1 MDAPST
7 PASGPTVSSTSGPIS
22 GPAAS
27 STPGPAPEP
36 TSGPAFREFF
46 RYWLRL
52 GFINFGGPAGQIA
65 MLHKDL
71 VDERRWVPEK
81 IFQRALGLC
90 MLLPGPEAQQLAV
103 YLGWRL
109 FGYGGGLVAGLFFLL
124 PSVGLMLLLSWLA
137 AAHGGAPLVQGLFR
151 GVAGAVVA
159 IVAQAVW
166 RIGKKNLTH
175 PVLLGFAAASF
186 LMGYALKLKFPGIV
200 VAAGLMGLW
209 LGFVR
214 PEIFCPQGVCEPDD
228 ETPDDETP
236 EDETPD
242 NAPPGELTP
251 SGAPAPKPRPL
262 RPLRPL
268 HHVARVAGV
277 GLGLWLAVA
286 LPVFLFSGPGSL
298 LPKILSFYTRA
309 SFVTFGG
316 AYAVLSYVSDM
327 ALRLGWVGQEQLV
340 QGLGLAEATPGPL
353 IMVTQY
359 VGFLTAWN
367 HPGVLTP
374 LSAGILGGLLTT
386 FGMFLPSFLLVF
398 AGAPFLEALTANPR
412 LQAMLTGITAAVV
425 GVILKLGVVFATA
438 TFWPRVPGGGLLGG
452 LWAAN
457 WGGLDAFALAVAL
470 ACGLALWRW
479 NTGVHILVLASG
491 AAGAALSLLG

>member
-1 MDAPST
+1 MDAPS
-7 PASGPTVSSTSGPIS
+7 
-22 GPAAS
+22 
-27 STPGPAPEP
+27 PAPVPAP
-36 TSGPAFREFF
+36 TLESAPTFREFF

-65 MLHKDL
+65 MMHKDL
-71 VDERRWVPEK
+71 VDARRWVPEK
-81 IFQRALGLC
+81 LFLRALNFC
-90 MLLPGPEAQQLAV
+90 MILPGPEAHQLAV

-124 PSVGLMLLLSWLA
+124 PSVALMLLLSWLA
-137 AAHGGAPLVQGLFR
+137 AAHGGVPLIAGVFR
-151 GVAGAVVA
+151 GIAGAVVA

-166 RIGKKNLTH
+166 RMGRKSLKH
-175 PVLLGFAAASF
+175 PALYGFAAASF
-186 LMGYALKLKFPGIV
+186 IMGYALRLKFPGIV

-214 PEIFCPQGVCEPDD
+214 PDIFCPKGVCV
-228 ETPDDETP
+228 P
-236 EDETPD
+236 EDEVP
-242 NAPPGELTP
+242 APPT
-251 SGAPAPKPRPL
+251 RPL
-262 RPLRPL
+262 RHL
-268 HHVARVAGV
+268 ARVVGV
-277 GLGLWLAVA
+277 AACLWLAVA
-286 LPVFLFSGPGSL
+286 LPVYLLSGPGSL
-298 LPKILSFYTRA
+298 LPKILSFYSKA

-327 ALRLGWVGQEQLV
+327 AMRLGWVGQEQLV
-340 QGLGLAEATPGPL
+340 LGLGLAETTPGPL

-367 HPGVLTP
+367 HPGALTP
-374 LSAGILGGLLTT
+374 LTAGILGGLLTT

-398 AGAPFLEALTANPR
+398 AGAPFIEALTANPR

-438 TFWPRVPGGGLLGG
+438 TFWPKALEGVGLLGG
-452 LWAAN
+452 L
-457 WGGLDAFALAVAL
+457 DVFALAVAA

-479 NTGVHILVLASG
+479 NTGVHLLVLAAG
-491 AAGAALSLLG
+491 AAGAAMSLLG